1 MLGMLRQSLGLLDR
15 REGYEM
21 SNKSALDDLIEVEK
35 ILQEM
40 FPFNILNTDQHAVS
54 LAAAAAE
61 VSLERSDYE
70 DEHNVQKNTVLK
82 CLPFEEPV
90 KELETGEDAVLC
102 DALSCVPL
110 AKRKHRYLGDFRPDE
125 LQLNV
130 TVSHIQ
136 EKQKQENVPTCLV
149 NPVTSIKLSSAKKA
163 DISGNH
169 EAYNWPLDILRNG
182 VLAADPFGLLI
193 VFLIV
198 SSYDYLTRICMHLL
212 YFL

>member
-15 REGYEM
+15 REGYQI
-21 SNKSALDDLIEVEK
+21 SDKSALDDLIEVEK

-40 FPFNILNTDQHAVS
+40 FPFNRLNTDQHTVS
-54 LAAAAAE
+54 LAAAE
-61 VSLERSDYE
+61 VSLERSDYK

-82 CLPFEEPV
+82 CVPFEEPL
-90 KELETGEDAVLC
+90 KELEIGEDAVLC

-125 LQLNV
+125 LQVNV

-136 EKQKQENVPTCLV
+136 EKQKQENVTTCLV

-163 DISGNH
+163 DISENH

-198 SSYDYLTRICMHLL
+198 SSYYYLTRICMHLL

>member
-1 MLGMLRQSLGLLDR
+1 MQSMLRQSLGLLER
-15 REGYEM
+15 RENFQM
-21 SNKSALDDLIEVEK
+21 SDKSALDDLIKLEK

-40 FPFNILNTDQHAVS
+40 FPFNVLNTDQHTVS
-54 LAAAAAE
+54 LAAAE
-61 VSLERSDYE
+61 VSLERSDDE

-90 KELETGEDAVLC
+90 MELEIGEDAVLC
-102 DALSCVPL
+102 NALAYVPL
-110 AKRKHRYLGDFRPDE
+110 AKRKQRYLGDFRSDE

-130 TVSHIQ
+130 AVSRIQ
-136 EKQKQENVPTCLV
+136 DKQNHENVTTCIV
-149 NPVTSIKLSSAKKA
+149 NPVTSIKLLSAKKA
-163 DISGNH
+163 DSSENH

-198 SSYDYLTRICMHLL
+198 SSYSYLPRICMHYL

>member
-15 REGYEM
+15 REGFQM
-21 SNKSALDDLIEVEK
+21 SDKSALDDVVEVEK

-40 FPFNILNTDQHAVS
+40 FPFNILNTDQRTVS
-54 LAAAAAE
+54 LAAE
-61 VSLERSDYE
+61 VSLERSDYG
-70 DEHNVQKNTVLK
+70 DEHNVQKNTVLN

-90 KELETGEDAVLC
+90 KELEIAADAVLC

-110 AKRKHRYLGDFRPDE
+110 AERKERYLGDFRTDE

-130 TVSHIQ
+130 AISHIQ
-136 EKQKQENVPTCLV
+136 DKQKHENLTTCLV
-149 NPVTSIKLSSAKKA
+149 NPVTSTKLSSAKKA
-163 DISGNH
+163 DISENH

-198 SSYDYLTRICMHLL
+198 SSYSYLSRICMHLL